1 MSHPRTLSARDS
13 FERWREDL
21 RRNAVDADPHL
32 ASLARFHGR
41 EDLLPELRAFGE
53 ITPRELDTWARTTNR
68 DENLPVLQRFDG
80 QGNRI
85 EQVAFH
91 PDYHQMGRRIYAT
104 GILSRYATPGQEFG
118 TVSLLYLAAQNGE
131 SGHCCPIACTAGL
144 VKILQQDDAP
154 HEAWLE
160 RLLDPNYDTHFHGA
174 QFLTE
179 VQGGSDVGA
188 NAVVAREEH
197 GVWRLHGEKWF
208 CSVIDAQLFLVT
220 ARPEG
225 EGAGTRGLR
234 AFAVPRE
241 VDGRVNDFRIRRL
254 KYKLGTRSMASA
266 EVDFEGAIGVPV
278 GTFKTTVEVVLNTSR
293 LFNAICSSGAMH
305 RAAREAEAY
314 ARTRLAFGQ
323 PILAFPTVARIVAR
337 LKCEAYAARSTTFL
351 LARLSDEIATGGAT
365 ADGAAAY
372 RMLVN
377 LNKFWTAHAA
387 TSAVREAIE
396 VLGGNGAIEE
406 FSVLPRLLRDM
417 IVCEAWE
424 GGHNVLCAQVLKDSQ
439 RFDTHEGTF
448 RYLASLGGSTSELD
462 EARALWQRLLEMD
475 PALQPV
481 HMRDVAEALRVL
493 VQVHVLRAEASRE
506 GTDPLLPEVIA
517 HLTAGDPLADADLPR
532 RLRALVG

>member
-1 MSHPRTLSARDS
+1 MPHPRTRSARDG
-13 FERWREDL
+13 FAAWRADL

-32 ASLARFHGR
+32 ASLTRFHRR
-41 EDLLPELRAFGE
+41 EHLLPELRAFGE
-53 ITPRELDTWARTTNR
+53 ISTRELDTWARTTNR
-68 DENLPVLQRFDG
+68 DENLPVLHRYDG
-80 QGNRI
+80 QGNRVEDI
-85 EQVAFH
+85 TFH
-91 PDYHQMGRRIYAT
+91 PDYHQMGRAIYAT
-104 GILSRYATPGQEFG
+104 GVIAKYAQPGQEFG
-118 TVSLLYLAAQNGE
+118 TVSLLYLASQNGE

-144 VKILQQDDAP
+144 VKILQQDHAP
-154 HEAWLE
+154 HSDWLA

-188 NAVVAREEH
+188 NAVVARESE
-197 GVWRLHGEKWF
+197 GKWRLHGEKWF
-208 CSVIDAQLFLVT
+208 CSVIDAHLFLVT

-225 EGAGTRGLR
+225 EGTGTQGLR
-234 AFAVPRE
+234 AFAVPR
-241 VDGRVNDFRIRRL
+241 VIDGQVNDFRIRRL

-266 EVDFEGAIGVPV
+266 EVDFEGAVGIPV

-293 LFNAICSSGAMH
+293 LFNAICSSGAIH

-314 ARTRLAFGQ
+314 ARTRIAFGQ

-337 LKCEAYAARSTTFL
+337 LKCEAYAARSVTFL
-351 LARLSDEIATGGAT
+351 LAHLSDELALGRAS
-365 ADGAAAY
+365 ADAAAAY

-387 TSAVREAIE
+387 TNAVREAIE

-424 GGHNVLCAQVLKDSQ
+424 GGHNVLCAQVLKDSV
-439 RFDTHEGTF
+439 RLGTHEGTF
-448 RYLASLGGSTSELD
+448 RYLATLGGETEEL
-462 EARALWQRLLEMD
+462 ARARSCWQQLLDMD

-481 HMRDVAEALRVL
+481 HMRDIAEALRVW
-493 VQVHVLRAEASRE
+493 VQAHVLRAEAAHAGS
-506 GTDPLLPEVIA
+506 DPLLPTIIA
-517 HLTAGDPLADADLPR
+517 HLRAPDPLQDPDLMHR
-532 RLRALVG
+532 VQVLVR